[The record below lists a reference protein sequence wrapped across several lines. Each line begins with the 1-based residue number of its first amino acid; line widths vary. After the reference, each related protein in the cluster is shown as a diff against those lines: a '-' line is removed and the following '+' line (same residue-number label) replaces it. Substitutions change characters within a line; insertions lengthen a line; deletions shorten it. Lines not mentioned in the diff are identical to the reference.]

1 MEPTGG
7 PDQSPDQSPN
17 PSPEVANE
25 ASSEAERSESSRS
38 WFKSVVDRVRGR
50 DPGPESDE
58 LPDQPAEGTGP
69 PEWRPPTSAE
79 EERRRFQSARDRE
92 AAEER
97 RRAYQTEQQQRQQK
111 VYELEQQK
119 RELIA
124 NHEDWEVGEDVAKLE
139 REILAVQQGTAQED
153 REGSLIG
160 TLTSFYDSV
169 YMDAYLSELPR
180 AEQEK
185 LTQQTWQGPEGRAAL
200 ATEIKG
206 ALKKHWMTEG
216 AKSERLRMEKNPSM
230 RKQLAHEFGLAHEE
244 PDLVAEA
251 TGGNG
256 GTPPDMNSFLRRSF
270 GR

>member
-7 PDQSPDQSPN
+7 PESAQDQSPH
-17 PSPEVANE
+17 PSPEVASE
-25 ASSEAERSESSRS
+25 APSEAERSESSRS
-38 WFKSVVDRVRGR
+38 WFDGVRDRLRGVTR
-50 DPGPESDE
+50 GPASDE
-58 LPDQPAEGTGP
+58 PPDQPAEGTSP
-69 PEWRPPTSAE
+69 PEWRPPQNPE

-97 RRAYQTEQQQRQQK
+97 RRAYQTEQQQRQQQ

-139 REILAVQQGTAQED
+139 RQILAVQQGTAQED

-185 LTQQTWQGPEGRAAL
+185 LTSQTWQGPEGRAAL
-200 ATEIKG
+200 AGEIKG
-206 ALKKHWMTEG
+206 ALKKYWMTEG
-216 AKSERLRMEKNPSM
+216 AKAERTRLEKSQGY
-230 RKQLAHEFGLAHEE
+230 RKQLTHEFGLAHEE
-244 PDLVAEA
+244 PDLVADA